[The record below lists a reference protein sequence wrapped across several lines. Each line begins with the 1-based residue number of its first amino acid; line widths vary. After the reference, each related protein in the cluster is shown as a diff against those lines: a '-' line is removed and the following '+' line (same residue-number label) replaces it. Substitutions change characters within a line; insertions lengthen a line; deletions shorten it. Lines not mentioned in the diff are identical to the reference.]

1 MIAGVFL
8 SLFRKITQNVFDEF
22 LWKLSGNID
31 NDVGNYAHDDV
42 LDSRSKYK
50 GP

>member
-1 MIAGVFL
+1 MAGVFP
-8 SLFRKITQNVFDEF
+8 SLFVSQNNSKSFSRI
-22 LWKLSGNID
+22 LRKLSGNAD
-31 NDVGNYAHDDV
+31 NDVDNYAHDDV